1 MHNPDNLNLFKFSQN
16 EDYDSFLE
24 EDDILDFELDRELNL
39 LKGRTDHDET
49 DDYFWDEN

>member
-24 EDDILDFELDRELNL
+24 EDDILDFELDRELDQL
-39 LKGRTDHDET
+39 LDKTDLDET
-49 DDYFWDEN
+49 DEFFRDEN

>member
-1 MHNPDNLNLFKFSQN
+1 MDNPDNLNLFKFSQN

-24 EDDILDFELDRELNL
+24 EDDIQEFELERELNL
-39 LKGRTDHDET
+39 LKSRADNDEM